1 MHSSLTMNC
10 HIFVLLLLFLSTIMS
25 VICAE
30 VLNVGTSL
38 YEKRDKTKF
47 WTEQES
53 IRLQSRKIVDQLLPT
68 RIPDGVAFI
77 RYVKLIVDKSGI
89 IDSDQRRKQIM
100 VVVADAI
107 GGYMYGVLLP
117 KIKMSYYDGRVGFD
131 VTSTLYELM
140 RKIK

>member
-1 MHSSLTMNC
+1 MDY
-10 HIFVLLLLFLSTIMS
+10 HIYVLLLLLLSKCS
-25 VICAE
+25 VFSTE

-38 YEKRDKTKF
+38 YTKSDTTKF

-53 IRLQSRKIVDQLLPT
+53 IKLQGRKIVEQLFPT
-68 RIPDGVAFI
+68 RIPDGDEFI
-77 RYVKLIVDKSGI
+77 KYMQLIVDKSGI

-100 VVVADAI
+100 VMVADAI

-117 KIKMSYYDGRVGFD
+117 KIKMSYYDGRVNFG
-131 VTSTLYELM
+131 VTSKLYGLM